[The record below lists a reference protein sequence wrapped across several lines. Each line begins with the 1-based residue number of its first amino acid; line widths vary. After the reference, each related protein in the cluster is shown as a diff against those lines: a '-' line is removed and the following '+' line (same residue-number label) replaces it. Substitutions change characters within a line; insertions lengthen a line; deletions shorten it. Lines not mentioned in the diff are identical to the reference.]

1 MAEPIWNFT
10 PRKDDIWILT
20 YPKCGTTLTAEILWQ
35 IAHGVQLDSE
45 ESKIQILM
53 RSPWIEISAISFAPP
68 TSDAPVDDLTRLMQD
83 SVTVT
88 DQAKSPRIIKTHLPM
103 AMLPAKILETAKVL
117 YIGR

>member
-53 RSPWIEISAISFAPP
+53 RSPWIEISAISFALSLNSAISQGLFGNP
-68 TSDAPVDDLTRLMQD
+68 SFL
-83 SVTVT
+83 
-88 DQAKSPRIIKTHLPM
+88 
-103 AMLPAKILETAKVL
+103 
-117 YIGR
+117 

>member
-53 RSPWIEISAISFAPP
+53 RSPWIEISAISFASP
-68 TSDAPVDDLTRLMQD
+68 TSDAPVDDLTRLIWTC
-83 SVTVT
+83 VFT
-88 DQAKSPRIIKTHLPM
+88 KFLLIF
-103 AMLPAKILETAKVL
+103 
-117 YIGR
+117 